1 VTGSA
6 DPGSRRLLDGLE
18 ATQFQQQPGEW
29 MMMNSTFDEA
39 LERLRGTGSE
49 VAGSVA
55 PNHGP
60 MAAEALVALG
70 CDDVVVAWADRYRR
84 QLDAM
89 PPPRSPVTAENWAQ
103 ALGAIDRFGDW
114 VAFFRAQLAEA
125 PWRVV
130 FGEWIGRLLPATPSA
145 GAHGLIRTAHA
156 LRALADA
163 ETTLRVEEL
172 GVALAYWAAY
182 YRTLPGT
189 PRLAGTLDLGD
200 ALMQMPLFLSGK
212 ARPGMPREVYLRVMQ
227 AHGREFSKAVDA
239 AAEPESVEDAL
250 SSLTEA
256 GARMYLA
263 NASNQPLVLLHT
275 VTAPAAL
282 RLVLPHLPAAL
293 HKTALAYVWQNVA
306 ATAAAYGDERSSE
319 RDDWPPQT
327 PSAIIEDSIATD
339 DPHALK
345 FAEAS
350 IREHH
355 LNPHPT
361 YLAAAADWASRVHRG
376 RHWSPAERDAA
387 GLEFR

>member
-1 VTGSA
+1 
-6 DPGSRRLLDGLE
+6 
-18 ATQFQQQPGEW
+18 
-29 MMMNSTFDEA
+29 MNSTFDEA

-49 VAGSVA
+49 VAGGPA

-60 MAAEALVALG
+60 MAAEALAALG

-84 QLDAM
+84 QLDAI
-89 PPPRSPVTAENWAQ
+89 PPPRAAVTAENWTQ

-114 VAFFRAQLAEA
+114 AAFFRAQLAEA
-125 PWRVV
+125 PWQVV
-130 FGEWIGRLLPATPSA
+130 FHEWIDRLLPATPSA

-163 ETTLRVEEL
+163 ETSLRVEEL

-182 YRTLPGT
+182 YRKLPGT
-189 PRLAGTLDLGD
+189 PRLTGTLDLGD
-200 ALMQMPLFLSGK
+200 ALLRIPLFLSGQ
-212 ARPGMPREVYLRVMQ
+212 ARPGMPRQVYLRVMQ
-227 AHGREFSKAVDA
+227 AHGAEFSQAVDS

-263 NASNQPLVLLHT
+263 NATRQPLVLLHT

-282 RLVLPHLPAAL
+282 SLMLPHLPAGL

-306 ATAAAYGDERSSE
+306 ATAAAYGD
-319 RDDWPPQT
+319 QT
-327 PSAIIEDSIATD
+327 PTEDDDLAPQEPSAVIERSIATD

-345 FAEAS
+345 FAEAC
-350 IREHH
+350 IREHQR
-355 LNPHPT
+355 NPHPA
-361 YLAAAADWASRVHRG
+361 YLAAAADWASRLHRA
-376 RHWSPAERDAA
+376 RNWSPAERDAA